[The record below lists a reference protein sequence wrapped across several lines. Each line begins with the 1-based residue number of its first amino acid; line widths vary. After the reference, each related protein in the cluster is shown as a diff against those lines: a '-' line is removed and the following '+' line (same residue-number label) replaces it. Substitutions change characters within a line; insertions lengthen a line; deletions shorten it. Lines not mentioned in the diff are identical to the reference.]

1 MTTVA
6 QAVSAP
12 FVPQV
17 ESTSDINFGAVAE
30 ATAKAM
36 AARFK
41 TEGIEAVAKEEM
53 PFMNSLL
60 KVANKEDSEL
70 AGMFNALVM
79 NFFANPGAA
88 LTSAIAFGWR
98 MAGKTL

>member
-6 QAVSAP
+6 QAVSEP

-41 TEGIEAVAKEEM
+41 TEGPEVVAKEEV
-53 PFMNSLL
+53 PFMKSLMEA
-60 KVANKEDSEL
+60 ANKEDSEL
-70 AGMFNALVM
+70 AEMFNALVM
-79 NFFANPGAA
+79 NFFGNPGAT

-98 MAGKTL
+98 MAGKTF